1 MIEKRI
7 YKLLHLDSLK
17 AIDLLLICKSLE
29 WIALLFSL
37 RSNFL
42 AMMAWFANCC

>member
-17 AIDLLLICKSLE
+17 VIDLLLICKSLK
-29 WIALLFSL
+29 WIASLFSL

-42 AMMAWFANCC
+42 AMTKKV